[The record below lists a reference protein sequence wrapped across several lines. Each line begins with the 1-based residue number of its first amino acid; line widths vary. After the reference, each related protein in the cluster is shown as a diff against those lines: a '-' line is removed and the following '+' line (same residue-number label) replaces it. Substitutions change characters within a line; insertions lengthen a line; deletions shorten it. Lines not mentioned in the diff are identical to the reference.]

1 MGYLGIEPRAFR
13 LKAEYS
19 TIELVTL
26 SNLIKTGLTGFEPAT
41 STVTGWCSHQL
52 NYNPKERAGFEPTC
66 ILYTKD

>member
-26 SNLIKTGLTGFEPAT
+26 STRLK
-41 STVTGWCSHQL
+41 
-52 NYNPKERAGFEPTC
+52 YNSFN
-66 ILYTKD
+66 

>member
-26 SNLIKTGLTGFEPAT
+26 INIIIIRIYKILQKSYECIK
-41 STVTGWCSHQL
+41 
-52 NYNPKERAGFEPTC
+52 
-66 ILYTKD
+66 